1 MRNNHYTMVARNA
14 IKEALK
20 TVDSKANIGIGCSG
34 GADSMALLVALA
46 TLYTKERA
54 KQVHVIIVD
63 HRLQEVTKE
72 VAERTARVAKNF
84 GFNAHIAT
92 VEVPETQYGAE
103 ADART
108 ARYDAFQ
115 RAIDFHDLQAFM
127 TAHTKNDQA
136 EQVFLGL
143 LRGSGTRSL
152 AGIPEQRG
160 VFIRPFVNTLSREG
174 TQQVCIEN
182 KMSYWN
188 DPHNKSLKYKRVA
201 IRKLIDDTE
210 RYAQQDI
217 VEPLSRTAQISSED
231 AEALDMY
238 AAIAYSNLEAQDW
251 SIDALKNVP
260 KAVRKRTYRMKILEL
275 GARTDSVTFDLTNRV
290 DDLVVN
296 YNGQGAISFSEG
308 ITVSRKGKALHFV
321 K

>member
-20 TVDSKANIGIGCSG
+20 AVDSQARIGIGCSG
-34 GADSMALLVALA
+34 GADSMALLLALS
-46 TLYTKERA
+46 TVYTQERA

-63 HRLQEVTKE
+63 HELQEVTKE
-72 VAERTARVAKNF
+72 VAERTAHVAKSL

-92 VEVPETQYGAE
+92 VRVQETLQGAE

-108 ARYDAFQ
+108 ARYEAFQ
-115 RAIDFHDLQAFM
+115 RAIDFHDLEAFM

-182 KMSYWN
+182 KMTYWN

-201 IRKLIDDTE
+201 IRRLIEETE
-210 RYAQQDI
+210 RHAQQDI

-238 AAIAYSNLEAQDW
+238 TSIAYSNLETKNW

-260 KAVRKRTYRMKILEL
+260 KAVRKRAYRKKILEL
-275 GARTDSVTFDLTNRV
+275 GAKTDSVTFELTNRV
-290 DDLVVN
+290 DDLVVQ
-296 YNGQGAISFSEG
+296 YNGQGTISFSEG
-308 ITVSRKGKALHFV
+308 ITVSRKDKALHFA

>member
-1 MRNNHYTMVARNA
+1 MRSNHYTMVARTA

-20 TVDSKANIGIGCSG
+20 SVDSNAPIGIGCSG
-34 GADSMALLVALA
+34 GADSMALLVALS
-46 TLYTKERA
+46 TLYTQERA
-54 KQVHVIIVD
+54 RKVHVIIVD
-63 HRLQEVTKE
+63 HQLQEVTKE
-72 VAERTARVAKNF
+72 VAERTARVAKSF
-84 GFNAHIAT
+84 GFSAHIAT
-92 VEVPETQYGAE
+92 VRVPETEHGAE
-103 ADART
+103 ADARE

-115 RAIDFHDLQAFM
+115 RAIDFHELEAFM

-160 VFIRPFVNTLSREG
+160 VFIRPFVSTLSRHG

-182 KMSYWN
+182 KLSYWN
-188 DPHNKSLKYKRVA
+188 DPHNKSLKYKRVS
-201 IRKLIDDTE
+201 IRKLIEDTE
-210 RYAQQDI
+210 EHSQQDI

-238 AAIAYSNLEAQDW
+238 ANIAYYNLESSGW
-251 SIDALKNVP
+251 SIDSLKNIP
-260 KAVRKRTYRMKILEL
+260 KAVRKRAIRAKVLEL
-275 GARTDSVTFDLTNRV
+275 GAKTDSVTFELTNRV
-290 DDLVVN
+290 DDLIEN

-308 ITVSRKGKALHFV
+308 ITVSRKDKALHFT